1 MLFIGILVGLLVL
14 VILVAL
20 HELGHA
26 IVAKR
31 NGVKVEEYGIGFPPA
46 AKKWQP
52 KNSFL
57 GKNVVF
63 SLNWLPLGGFV
74 RLKGEHD
81 SATGKGTYGAANF
94 WVKTKILLAGV
105 FVNWLT
111 AVVLFTILAL
121 VGLPKILPNQVVL
134 PFDSTIERSALTV
147 VAVAENSPA
156 AKAGL
161 GAGDQLLKIGS
172 TEITTAEEL
181 SAATKAHAGQ
191 TIDIALMRD
200 GQILA
205 KTATLNSEQQAT
217 NGGYLGVTSGQSEK
231 VRNTWSAPIAAVATT
246 GQLTYE
252 TIKGVG
258 NILVKTVS
266 GTFGQIFGS
275 EQSKQAA
282 KADLAEVGASVAG
295 PVGILGVLFPSVLN
309 SGLTQVILLAAV
321 ISLTLAVMNILPIPA
336 LDGGRWFTMAGFRL
350 FRKELTK
357 EREENIQMIGFLVL
371 MGLTLLVTW
380 SDIAKLF

>member
-1 MLFIGILVGLLVL
+1 MLFIGILLGLVVL

-31 NGVKVEEYGIGFPPA
+31 NGVEVEEYGIGFPPR

-52 KNSFL
+52 KQSFL

-81 SATGKGTYGAANF
+81 AARGKGTYGAASF

-105 FVNWLT
+105 LVNWLT

-134 PFDSTIERSALTV
+134 PFDSHIEKSALTV
-147 VAVAENSPA
+147 AKVTENSPA
-156 AKAGL
+156 AKAGVQANDHIVSV
-161 GAGDQLLKIGS
+161 GMVKVETVA
-172 TEITTAEEL
+172 EL
-181 SAATKAHAGQ
+181 SAATKTQAGQ
-191 TIDIALMRD
+191 TVDITLVRD
-200 GQILA
+200 GQTIT
-205 KTATLNSEQQAT
+205 KTATLNDEQHT
-217 NGGYLGVTSGQSEK
+217 SNGGYLGVASSQSEK
-231 VRNTWSAPIAAVATT
+231 IRSTWSAPIAAVATT

-252 TIKGVG
+252 TLAGVG
-258 NILVKTVS
+258 NILAKTVT
-266 GTFGQIFGS
+266 GTVGQWFGS
-275 EQSKQAA
+275 EESKQAA
-282 KADLAEVGASVAG
+282 KADLAEVGDNVAG

-309 SGLTQVILLAAV
+309 NGITQIVLLAAI

-336 LDGGRWFTMAGFRL
+336 LDGGRWFTMTIFRL
-350 FRKELTK
+350 TRKELTK
-357 EREENIQMIGFLVL
+357 EREENIQAAGFIFL
-371 MGLTLLVTW
+371 MVLTLLVTM
-380 SDIAKLF
+380 SDVGKFF